1 MTGSDWSPPPLPP
14 EHVQQLKNLGL
25 LWVNIYWSLEQ
36 HTEETDWLSVLVG
49 QSILKFIKVQQ
60 RRLRQLQGK
69 KYWRHFDGPASF
81 MNPRM
86 LICKNFLVL
95 LQSFHQL
102 RKSENDTLKEL
113 TKDSVV
119 YFMPVINQ
127 RAQWLSSKAWRGVE
141 RWQWCSLL
149 KYITLYLMHFCFY
162 HLPKNLAFWKM
173 LNNLFSPWKY
183 TNCM

>member
-1 MTGSDWSPPPLPP
+1 MVKWRD
-14 EHVQQLKNLGL
+14 QIGL
-25 LWVNIYWSLEQ
+25 LHHFHLSMFSSWKTWAFCESIFIDHRSSTQ
-36 HTEETDWLSVLVG
+36 KRRTDSVLVG
-49 QSILKFIKVQQ
+49 QSILKFIEVQQ
-60 RRLRQLQGK
+60 CRPRQLQGK
-69 KYWRHFDGPASF
+69 KYWRHYDGPASF

-102 RKSENDTLKEL
+102 RKSENNTLKQL

-127 RAQWLSSKAWRGVE
+127 RAQWLSSKAWRGLE

-149 KYITLYLMHFCFY
+149 KYVTLYLMHFCF
-162 HLPKNLAFWKM
+162 
-173 LNNLFSPWKY
+173 
-183 TNCM
+183 